1 MRPPQKMSPT
11 KLTLKSMSIL
21 SITLR
26 IKAYGTHTKRTLT
39 ILRYKHLRTLIG
51 LQSKDLNNCSDVME
65 YGSLI
70 KRASQYHRHCM
81 MSLTKITVQ
90 NGQIKKLNY
99 SLTMKDPLIYM
110 PSTTVLN
117 HVHQLP

>member
-11 KLTLKSMSIL
+11 TLTLKSMSIL

-39 ILRYKHLRTLIG
+39 ILRYRHLRTLIG

-70 KRASQYHRHCM
+70 KRASQYHRHCT
-81 MSLTKITVQ
+81 MSLTRTTVQ
-90 NGQIKKLNY
+90 NGQMKKLSY
-99 SLTMKDPLIYM
+99 SSTTKDPLIHT